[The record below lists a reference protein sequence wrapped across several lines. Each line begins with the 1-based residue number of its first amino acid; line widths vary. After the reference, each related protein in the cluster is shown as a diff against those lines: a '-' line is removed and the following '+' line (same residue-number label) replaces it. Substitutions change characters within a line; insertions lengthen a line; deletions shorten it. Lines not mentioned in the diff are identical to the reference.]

1 LLQPHYRKLRLE
13 NKNSA
18 TGSSLTSQQEGSNK
32 SLMDYAFSKE
42 AGSVSQILRRIPWN
56 DKCAECN
63 APRVHHNFGVHMSK
77 VHFFRQMQTI
87 YFSSVFIM

>member
-1 LLQPHYRKLRLE
+1 MSIYDVT
-13 NKNSA
+13 S
-18 TGSSLTSQQEGSNK
+18 TGSSLTSQREGSNK
-32 SLMDYAFSKE
+32 SLMDYGFSKE

-56 DKCAECN
+56 DKCAECG

>member
-1 LLQPHYRKLRLE
+1 LLQPHYRKLQLE
-13 NKNSA
+13 NKSTA
-18 TGSSLTSQQEGSNK
+18 TGSSLTSQREGSNK

-42 AGSVSQILRRIPWN
+42 ADSVSQILRRIPWN

>member
-1 LLQPHYRKLRLE
+1 LLQPHYLKLQLE
-13 NKNSA
+13 NKNTA
-18 TGSSLTSQQEGSNK
+18 TGSSLTSQREGSNK